1 MSISFSST
9 VPESGLIEPLII
21 LNKVVLPAP
30 LGPISAVIDDF
41 SISKVMSFIALI
53 PPKLF

>member
-41 SISKVMSFIALI
+41 SISRETLFMALM
-53 PPKLF
+53 PPKLL